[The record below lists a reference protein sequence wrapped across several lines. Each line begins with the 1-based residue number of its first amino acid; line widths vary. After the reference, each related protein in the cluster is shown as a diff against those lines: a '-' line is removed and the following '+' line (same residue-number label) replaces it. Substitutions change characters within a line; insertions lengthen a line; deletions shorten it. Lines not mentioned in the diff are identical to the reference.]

1 MGDVLKIGTEG
12 FPADTPLFILGPCVI
27 ESEEMTLRIAE
38 ELLDLKQKLNL
49 ALIFKASFDKANR
62 SSIHSFRGPGLEEGL
77 RILQKV
83 KDETGLP
90 LISDVH
96 ETGQVRSAAQVLDVL
111 QIPAFLC
118 RQTDLLMAAAQT
130 DCWLNVKKGQFL
142 APQDMS
148 HVVYK
153 IDEVRGPEKRRLLL
167 TERGSTFGY
176 RDLVVDVRSIPL
188 MADTGCPVII
198 DATHAVQQPGA
209 AGQVTGGQPR
219 FIPTIAQAGIVSGA
233 RGVFMEVHPDPSV
246 AKSDGFNAL
255 SLSFLPPLLTKL
267 IDLYHWRIE
276 HE

>member
-1 MGDVLKIGTEG
+1 MGDALNIGTEI

-38 ELLDLKQKLNL
+38 ALLRLKGELNL
-49 ALIFKASFDKANR
+49 SLIFKASFDKANR
-62 SSIHSFRGPGLEEGL
+62 SSIHSFRGPGLDEGL

-83 KDETGLP
+83 KAETGLP
-90 LISDVH
+90 LISDIH
-96 ETGQVRSAAQVLDVL
+96 ETVQVLPCSQVLDVL

-118 RQTDLLMAAAQT
+118 RQTDLLLAAAAT
-130 DCWLNVKKGQFL
+130 PCWLNVKKGQFL
-142 APQDMS
+142 APQDMD
-148 HVVYK
+148 HVVSK
-153 IDEVRGPEKRRLLL
+153 IDEIRGSESRRLML

-176 RDLVVDVRSIPL
+176 RDLVVDMRSIPI
-188 MADTGCPVII
+188 MADSGCPVIM

-219 FIPTIAQAGIVSGA
+219 FIPTIAQCGIISGA
-233 RGVFMEVHPDPSV
+233 RGIFMEVHPEPSL

-255 SLSFLPPLLTKL
+255 ELAKLPPLLRKF
-267 IDLYHWRIE
+267 IDLYRWRME